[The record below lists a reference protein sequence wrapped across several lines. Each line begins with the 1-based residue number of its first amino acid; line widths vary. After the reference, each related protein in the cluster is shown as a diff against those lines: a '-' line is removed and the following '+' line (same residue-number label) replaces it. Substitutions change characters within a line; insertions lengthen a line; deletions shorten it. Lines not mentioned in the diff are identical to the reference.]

1 MSNPRNNRKAIVR
14 TLSRTV
20 DNTVLLALLVMLIL
34 ACYALWDAHQL
45 SATADAEQYTSYK
58 PTADDQLSF
67 DELRALNSD
76 VIGWLTVYDT
86 RIDYP
91 VLRSPKTNDDYLSKN
106 ALGEWEGSGS
116 LFLDHNNRA
125 DFSDFNTI
133 IYGHHMTE
141 RKMFGDLDLFL
152 KKDFFDKHEYAN
164 LYYSETGLEL
174 VQENSSNPNM
184 SPTAGLQYE
193 FTSYQGRNHGI
204 QFFAMLQA
212 ETSDQHIYYVPSQTE
227 EAKWQTLQSIAD
239 RALLVRNVQTG
250 ETRQIGTPG
259 AKGVTKTGSVDVN
272 FFGVTPNDRIVLM
285 STCSA
290 DITNGRFVLVGKLL
304 DNEVP
309 NPFPVEEKTEPQ
321 YRESLFSVLDKV
333 MALPIWLWIL
343 ILIVAVI
350 LISLLY
356 RAERERLRR
365 KKIKK
370 LQKESKDN
378 NKSE

>member
-1 MSNPRNNRKAIVR
+1 MSNPRDNRKTIVR

-20 DNTVLLALLVMLIL
+20 DNTVLLALLVILIL

-45 SATADAEQYTSYK
+45 SSAADAERYTSYK

-67 DELRALNSD
+67 EELRALNSD

-141 RKMFGDLDLFL
+141 RKMFGDIDLFL

-164 LYYSETGLEL
+164 LYY
-174 VQENSSNPNM
+174 N
-184 SPTAGLQYE
+184 
-193 FTSYQGRNHGI
+193 GRNHGI

-212 ETSDQHIYYVPSQTE
+212 ETSDRYIYYVPSQTE
-227 EAKWQTLQSIAD
+227 DARQLALQSIAD
-239 RALLVRNVQTG
+239 RALLVRNLDTG
-250 ETRQIGTPG
+250 GTRQLGTPG
-259 AKGVTKTGSVDVN
+259 EKGATKTASVDSD
-272 FFGVTPNDRIVLM
+272 FFGISTNDHIVLM

-290 DITNGRFVLVGKLL
+290 DITNGRFVLVGKIL
-304 DNEVP
+304 DYEVP
-309 NPFPVEEKTEPQ
+309 NPFPEEETEPR
-321 YRESLFSVLDKV
+321 YRVDLFSALEKVLK
-333 MALPIWLWIL
+333 LPIWQWIL
-343 ILIVAVI
+343 VLVAAILLV
-350 LISLLY
+350 SLLY
-356 RAERERLRR
+356 YAEKKRLRNKQL
-365 KKIKK
+365 KKMQQEEK
-370 LQKESKDN
+370 QD
-378 NKSE
+378 